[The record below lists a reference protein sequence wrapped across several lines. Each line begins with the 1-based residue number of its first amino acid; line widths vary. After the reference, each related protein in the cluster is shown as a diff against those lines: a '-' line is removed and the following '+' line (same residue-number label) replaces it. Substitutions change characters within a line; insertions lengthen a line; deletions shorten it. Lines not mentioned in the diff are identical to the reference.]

1 MLMAQSQGKITYYG
15 TSLGHLERSFVP
27 YVFPPTNFALT
38 LFAEGQK
45 VPPPL
50 FPLPGRTEGKAKVIT
65 VAGSFLHESALP
77 RSLRSNNRTR
87 GSVYISSSRLT
98 ICPSSSGTT
107 NAFAFSA
114 ARSFC
119 LCQNYRID
127 CGLLR
132 ISEN

>member
-1 MLMAQSQGKITYYG
+1 MLLAQSKGKITYYG

-65 VAGSFLHESALP
+65 VAAPSSTNPPSLAPSALITAHVVLFTF
-77 RSLRSNNRTR
+77 RVR
-87 GSVYISSSRLT
+87 GSRSAHRPRARPTHSHFQQLGLFASAR
-98 ICPSSSGTT
+98 TT
-107 NAFAFSA
+107 
-114 ARSFC
+114 
-119 LCQNYRID
+119 
-127 CGLLR
+127 
-132 ISEN
+132 E